1 MDLAPQ
7 LTEDLL
13 ALVDQPLITRRCP
26 ITAKEYLVCDYNR
39 DGDSFRSPW
48 SNIYDPPLPIGNNG
62 QGGSGGGGILPSEKM
77 RKLEIQLNEGFDTYR
92 EL

>member
-1 MDLAPQ
+1 M
-7 LTEDLL
+7 
-13 ALVDQPLITRRCP
+13 DQPLVARRCP
-26 ITAKEYLVCDYNR
+26 ITAKEYLICDYNR

-48 SNIYDPPLPIGNNG
+48 SNVYDPPLVSNND
-62 QGGSGGGGILPSEKM
+62 QPGGVLPSEKM